1 MWVQCNSKLDCFMS
15 LPMCTCWWWWRSFYF
30 FLYSNNLQS
39 MFYACFCSRCFLR
52 SLNFTN
58 THTHTFIPRMSP
70 CVLWGPFCLSFSTWN
85 YALSVCST
93 VRLHACERNKI
104 PRIAPGEQ
112 VGTRGGRARYTV
124 QSPRRLG
131 QATENKARPCRCT
144 AADMVLME
152 KLLINMVEC

>member
-1 MWVQCNSKLDCFMS
+1 MYLLMMMT
-15 LPMCTCWWWWRSFYF
+15 LLLF
-30 FLYSNNLQS
+30 FFVFQQPPVDVLCLFLFTMFFTLFELYK
-39 MFYACFCSRCFLR
+39 
-52 SLNFTN
+52 
-58 THTHTFIPRMSP
+58 HTHTFIPRMSP